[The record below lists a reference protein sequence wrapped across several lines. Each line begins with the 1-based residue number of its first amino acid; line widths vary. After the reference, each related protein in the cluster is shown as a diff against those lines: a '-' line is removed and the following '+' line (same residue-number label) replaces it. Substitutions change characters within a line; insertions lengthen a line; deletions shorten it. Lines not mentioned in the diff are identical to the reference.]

1 MSTVGAM
8 ISKLR
13 KEKEVGQ
20 KELAVLLNM
29 SVATISNYEKG
40 VHSPDLSTVC
50 KLADYFQVTTDY
62 LLGRTSYRC
71 APEALDDYL
80 ISDFT
85 INNIVNTLLS
95 LSPEARSAVI
105 HYANYMK
112 EKQDTPDI
120 PDLPDTQS
128 K

>member
-1 MSTVGAM
+1 MSTVGA
-8 ISKLR
+8 IITKLR

-71 APEALDDYL
+71 APEVLDDYL

-85 INNIVNTLLS
+85 INNIVSTLLS

-105 HYANYMK
+105 HYANYLKDM
-112 EKQDTPDI
+112 QDI
-120 PDLPDTQS
+120 QNIQS

>member
-1 MSTVGAM
+1 M
-8 ISKLR
+8 
-13 KEKEVGQ
+13 GQ

-40 VHSPDLSTVC
+40 VHSPDLSTIC

-71 APEALDDYL
+71 APEILDDYL

-112 EKQDTPDI
+112 DMQDI
-120 PDLPDTQS
+120 PDIQS

>member
-1 MSTVGAM
+1 MSTVGA
-8 ISKLR
+8 IITKLR

-71 APEALDDYL
+71 APEVLDDYL

-85 INNIVNTLLS
+85 INNIVSTLLS

-112 EKQDTPDI
+112 DMQDI
-120 PDLPDTQS
+120 QNIQS

>member
-1 MSTVGAM
+1 MSTVGA
-8 ISKLR
+8 IIAKLR

-40 VHSPDLSTVC
+40 VHSPDLSTIC

-71 APEALDDYL
+71 APEILDDYL

-112 EKQDTPDI
+112 DMQDI
-120 PDLPDTQS
+120 PDIQS

>member
-1 MSTVGAM
+1 MSTVGA
-8 ISKLR
+8 IIAKLR

-40 VHSPDLSTVC
+40 VHSPDLSTIC

-71 APEALDDYL
+71 APEILDDYL
-80 ISDFT
+80 ITDLT
-85 INNIVNTLLS
+85 INNILNTLLS

-112 EKQDTPDI
+112 DMQDI
-120 PDLPDTQS
+120 PDIQS

>member
-1 MSTVGAM
+1 MSTVGA
-8 ISKLR
+8 IITKLR

-71 APEALDDYL
+71 APEVLDDYL

-85 INNIVNTLLS
+85 INNIVSTLLS

-112 EKQDTPDI
+112 DMQDI
-120 PDLPDTQS
+120 QNIHS

>member
-1 MSTVGAM
+1 MSTVGA
-8 ISKLR
+8 IIAKLR

-29 SVATISNYEKG
+29 SVATISNYERG
-40 VHSPDLSTVC
+40 VHSPDLSTIC

-71 APEALDDYL
+71 APEILDDYL

-112 EKQDTPDI
+112 DMQDI
-120 PDLPDTQS
+120 PDIQS